1 MTITTTNTIEGS
13 PIKEYLDVVTG
24 EVILGAHIGKDI
36 LASFTDFFGGRSK
49 AYEDSLRKA
58 RDGAMSEMIQ
68 LAKDKGANAVVGV
81 DVDYE
86 TIRDG
91 MVMVSVSGTAVKL

>member
-1 MTITTTNTIEGS
+1 MIVTTTNTIEGK
-13 PIKEYLDVVTG
+13 PVQEYLGVVTG

-58 RDGAMSEMIQ
+58 RDSAMDEMLE
-68 LAKDKGANAVVGV
+68 LAEAKGANAVVGV

-91 MVMVSVSGTAVKL
+91 MMMVSISATAVVV